1 MINPRNYPVPARLAP
16 YFNDVEVHPAEVTY
30 THELNRLSAAR
41 ELAQHKS
48 TDKHPVSPME
58 IGEAELTDW
67 MMHVLALERADHAYR
82 REVNKE
88 EERIKRE
95 AWKKEYTCPYCKQVD
110 GTVSVRA
117 DGYGKMC
124 QDCRDVLETMRIDQL
139 KTKERVKALGEA
151 MGGLL

>member
-16 YFNDVEVHPAEVTY
+16 YFNDVDVHPAEVTY
-30 THELNRLSAAR
+30 THELNKLSAAR

-48 TDKHPVSPME
+48 TDKHPISPLE

-67 MMHVLALERADHAYR
+67 MMYRLALERANNAYR

-95 AWKKEYTCPYCKQVD
+95 AWKKEQTCPYCKEINA
-110 GTVSVRA
+110 TVAIRS
-117 DGYGKMC
+117 DNLGKIC
-124 QDCRDVLETMRIDQL
+124 QDCRDVLNAMRIDQL
-139 KTKERVKALGEA
+139 KTKERVKALE
-151 MGGLL
+151 GLL